1 MQVNNQLLSNYYS
14 MHRDELVS
22 FIAVRIVDTNEAE
35 DIVQDIFLHL
45 LRGQHLITPQTLP
58 SLLHTMAR
66 HAVCDY
72 YRRRHV
78 HEEYEHYIQ
87 TSDFSCQT
95 SDDSVESVFSAQQL
109 MERMERS
116 LARLP
121 KACCEIYRLHIYDG
135 MKVSDIAQELSL
147 PYKQVENRLGQAR
160 KAVRQQLRK
169 CV

>member
-1 MQVNNQLLSNYYS
+1 MNNNQLLSNYYS
-14 MHRDELVS
+14 QHRDELVS

-35 DIVQDIFLHL
+35 DIVQDIFLRL

-58 SLLHTMAR
+58 SLLYTMAR

-95 SDDSVESVFSAQQL
+95 SDDSVESVFSAHQL

>member
-1 MQVNNQLLSNYYS
+1 MNNNQLLSNYYL

-22 FIAVRIVDTNEAE
+22 FIAVRTLDAIEAE
-35 DIVQDIFLHL
+35 DIVQDIFLRL

-66 HAVCDY
+66 HAVSDY

-78 HEEYEHYIQ
+78 YEAYEHYIQ
-87 TSDFSCQT
+87 TSDIRLQT
-95 SDDSVESVFSAQQL
+95 SDDDTESIFSAQQL

-160 KAVRQQLRK
+160 KAVRQQLRC

>member
-1 MQVNNQLLSNYYS
+1 

-22 FIAVRIVDTNEAE
+22 FIAVRTVDAIEAE
-35 DIVQDIFLHL
+35 DIVQDIFLRL

-160 KAVRQQLRK
+160 KAVRQQLRC

>member
-1 MQVNNQLLSNYYS
+1 MNNNQLLSNYYL

-22 FIAVRIVDTNEAE
+22 FIAVRTLDAIEAE
-35 DIVQDIFLHL
+35 DIVQDIFLRL

-66 HAVCDY
+66 HAVSDY

-78 HEEYEHYIQ
+78 YEVYEHYIQ
-87 TSDFSCQT
+87 TSDFRPQT
-95 SDDSVESVFSAQQL
+95 SDDDTESIFSAQQL

-160 KAVRQQLRK
+160 KAVRQQLRE